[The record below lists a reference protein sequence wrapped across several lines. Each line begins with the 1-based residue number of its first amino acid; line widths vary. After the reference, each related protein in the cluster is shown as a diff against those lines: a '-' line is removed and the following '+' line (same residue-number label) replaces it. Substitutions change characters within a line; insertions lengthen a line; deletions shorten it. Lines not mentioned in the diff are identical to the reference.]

1 MSYGN
6 PCGHLVLAAWAAE
19 DQEKSHHSCW
29 WHLSR
34 VVLALAVP
42 RCLALTMVEAALIA
56 AIIVLA
62 YIVVLGIILP
72 RRLRKRLMQKQNER
86 QHTRCNW

>member
-1 MSYGN
+1 MDYGN
-6 PCGHLVLAAWAAE
+6 PYGHLVIAVWSAE
-19 DQEKSHHSCW
+19 KQESRYSPW

-34 VVLALAVP
+34 AVIALATV
-42 RCLALTMVEAALIA
+42 RCLALTMIEAALIA